1 MLMLWNGV
9 YYALI
14 LLAVC
19 ILPVCV
25 FLYENE
31 ASLLYPQLLHP
42 LLHPNST
49 FSQKLSKPVTVLILV
64 VGSIGITSI
73 LALLYYFLERKG
85 TSVDGDYT
93 ISIRYAIPS
102 LVTLCSWVLFI
113 FFVPYGMVYLPIHLF
128 TLLLNPCIT

>member
-73 LALLYYFLERKG
+73 LALIYYFLERKG

>member
-1 MLMLWNGV
+1 M

-31 ASLLYPQLLHP
+31 ASLLYPQLLHS

-73 LALLYYFLERKG
+73 LALLYYFLERNG

>member
-1 MLMLWNGV
+1 M

-128 TLLLNPCIT
+128 TLLLNPWIT

>member
-1 MLMLWNGV
+1 MLMLWNCV

-31 ASLLYPQLLHP
+31 ASLLYPQLLHS

-73 LALLYYFLERKG
+73 LALLYYFLERNG

>member
-1 MLMLWNGV
+1 MLWNGV

-128 TLLLNPCIT
+128 TLLLNPWIT

>member
-1 MLMLWNGV
+1 MLWNGV

-113 FFVPYGMVYLPIHLF
+113 FFVPYGMVYLPINLF

>member
-1 MLMLWNGV
+1 MLWNGV

-31 ASLLYPQLLHP
+31 ASLLYPQLLHS

-73 LALLYYFLERKG
+73 LALLYYFLERNG

>member
-31 ASLLYPQLLHP
+31 ASLLYPQLLHS

-73 LALLYYFLERKG
+73 LALLYYFLERNG

-128 TLLLNPCIT
+128 TLLLNPWIT

>member
-31 ASLLYPQLLHP
+31 ASLLYPQLLHS

-73 LALLYYFLERKG
+73 LALLYYFLERNG

>member
-1 MLMLWNGV
+1 MLWNGV

-31 ASLLYPQLLHP
+31 ASLLYPQLLHS

-73 LALLYYFLERKG
+73 LALLYYFLERNG

-128 TLLLNPCIT
+128 TLLLNPWIT

>member
-128 TLLLNPCIT
+128 TLLLNPWIT

>member
-1 MLMLWNGV
+1 MLMLWNSV

-14 LLAVC
+14 LLAACV
-19 ILPVCV
+19 LPVCV

-31 ASLLYPQLLHP
+31 ASLLYPHLLHP
-42 LLHPNST
+42 LAHPNFT

-64 VGSIGITSI
+64 IGSIGTISI
-73 LALLYYFLERKG
+73 LALLYYFLEKNG
-85 TSVDGDYT
+85 VSIDGDYT

-128 TLLLNPCIT
+128 TLLLILWFT

>member
-1 MLMLWNGV
+1 M

-31 ASLLYPQLLHP
+31 ASLLYPQLLHS

-73 LALLYYFLERKG
+73 LALLYYFLERNG

-128 TLLLNPCIT
+128 TLLLNPWIT